1 MKGQGGGAGA
11 PAKRRWRSVAA
22 AAAAL
27 ALLFLSVGVP
37 LAVLLGLHQRFPS
50 MYLADESAV
59 SVFGGGEGGGGW
71 EPNTSQENDRL
82 PVNDTNKFPPSIE
95 KDWSKINTSNSDAE
109 SNGTNNQPSID
120 KPISNTSI
128 HPGLPIKQIVIFDD
142 ISLLNNTD
150 ADPKDNFEQGLP
162 GDESIKSCQLEFG
175 SYCVWS
181 VEHKEVMKDSV
192 VKRLK
197 DQLFVARAYYPSIAK
212 LEGMEKLSHEMK
224 QSIQEHEHMLS
235 EAICDADLPAFHGA
249 NMAKMEKTIAAAKSC
264 LIECTNFEKKL
275 RQLLDMT
282 EDEAH
287 FHARQG
293 AYLYRL
299 GVQTLPKSLHCLS
312 MRLTVDYFKSFADME
327 YSNVQKL
334 ENPVLRHYVIFST
347 NLLASS
353 MTVNS
358 TVINSEESANV
369 VFHLVTDAQNLYAF
383 KNWFIRNSYKEA
395 TISVLNFEDF
405 QATHL
410 DNRRVEHLSPY
421 EEFRIASHS
430 NARIPNTQMRTEYIS
445 VFGHSLFLL
454 PELFSNLKRVIVLE
468 DDTIVQ
474 RDLSH
479 IWNLDLKGKVIGA
492 VQSCRVRLRHLRPY
506 LVDFPYDASS
516 CIWMSGV
523 SVIDL
528 NKWREHDVT
537 AVRNRVLQKLQHG
550 TEASWRAAV
559 LPAGL
564 LAFQNLVHPIEAQ
577 WIQSGLGH
585 DYGVNHG
592 AIKKAGILHYNGN
605 MKPWLELGIRRY
617 RKYWRRYL
625 PRDDPFLID
634 CNVNP

>member
-1 MKGQGGGAGA
+1 MKGQPGGAS

-22 AAAAL
+22 ASAAV

-50 MYLADESAV
+50 VYLADESAV
-59 SVFGGGEGGGGW
+59 SVFGGSEGGSW
-71 EPNTSQENDRL
+71 EPNTTTSQENDSL
-82 PVNDTNKFPPSIE
+82 PVNDMDKFSLSTD
-95 KDWSKINTSNSDAE
+95 KDWSKTNISSSDGESEGINIQPNIDKLVTSN
-109 SNGTNNQPSID
+109 T
-120 KPISNTSI
+120 PIL
-128 HPGLPIKQIVIFDD
+128 PGLPIQQIALFDD
-142 ISLLNNTD
+142 ISLLN
-150 ADPKDNFEQGLP
+150 
-162 GDESIKSCQLEFG
+162 SMKSCQLEFG

-181 VEHKEVMKDSV
+181 VEHKEVMKDSI

-224 QSIQEHEHMLS
+224 LSIQEHEHMLS
-235 EAICDADLPAFHGA
+235 DAICDADLPRFHGV
-249 NMAKMEKTIAAAKSC
+249 NMAKMEKTISAAKSC

-327 YSNVQKL
+327 SSNVQKL
-334 ENPVLRHYVIFST
+334 ENPVLRHHVIFST

-358 TVINSEESANV
+358 TVINSEESANM
-369 VFHLVTDAQNLYAF
+369 VFHLVTDAQNFYAF
-383 KNWFIRNSYKEA
+383 KNWFVRNSYKEA
-395 TISVLNFEDF
+395 TVSVLNFEDF
-405 QATHL
+405 QAKHL
-410 DNRRVEHLSPY
+410 DNRRVEHLSPS
-421 EEFRIASHS
+421 EEFRVTS
-430 NARIPNTQMRTEYIS
+430 NSDARVPNTRMRTEYIS
-445 VFGHSLFLL
+445 VHGHSLFLL

-506 LVDFPYDASS
+506 LADFPYDASS

-528 NKWREHDVT
+528 NNWREYDVT
-537 AVRNRVLQKLQHG
+537 AIRNRLLQKLRHD

-559 LPAGL
+559 LPASL

-605 MKPWLELGIRRY
+605 MKPWLELGIPRY
-617 RKYWRRYL
+617 RKYWKKYL
-625 PRDDPFLID
+625 PRDDPFMVG

>member
-1 MKGQGGGAGA
+1 MKGQAGGAA
-11 PAKRRWRSVAA
+11 PAKRRWRGVAA
-22 AAAAL
+22 ATAAL

-59 SVFGGGEGGGGW
+59 SVSGGSEGGSWG
-71 EPNTSQENDRL
+71 PNTSQENDRL
-82 PVNDTNKFPPSIE
+82 PVNDTNKFPPSVE

-109 SNGTNNQPSID
+109 SNGINNQPNID
-120 KPISNTSI
+120 KLISNTSI
-128 HPGLPIKQIVIFDD
+128 HPDLPIEQIVMFDD
-142 ISLLNNTD
+142 DSPLLNITD
-150 ADPKDNFEQGLP
+150 AEIEDNLKQGLP

-181 VEHKEVMKDSV
+181 VEHKEVMKDSI

-235 EAICDADLPAFHGA
+235 EAICDADLPKLHGV
-249 NMAKMEKTIAAAKSC
+249 NMVKMAKTIAEAKSC
-264 LIECTNFEKKL
+264 PTECTNFEKKL

-299 GVQTLPKSLHCLS
+299 GLQTLPKSLHCLS

-327 YSNVQKL
+327 YSNTQNL

-358 TVINSEESANV
+358 TVINAEESANI
-369 VFHLVTDAQNLYAF
+369 VFHLVTDAQNFYAF

-405 QATHL
+405 HETHL
-410 DNRRVEHLSPY
+410 DNRRVEQLSPS
-421 EEFRIASHS
+421 EEFRITSRN
-430 NARIPNTQMRTEYIS
+430 NARTPNTRMRTEYIS

-537 AVRNRVLQKLQHG
+537 GVRNRVLQKLQHG

-564 LAFQNLVHPIEAQ
+564 LVFQNLVHPIEAQ

-592 AIKKAGILHYNGN
+592 AIKKAGVLHYNGN
-605 MKPWLELGIRRY
+605 MKPWLELGIPRY
-617 RKYWRRYL
+617 RKYWKRYL
-625 PRDDPFLID
+625 PRDDPFMID

>member
-1 MKGQGGGAGA
+1 M
-11 PAKRRWRSVAA
+11 
-22 AAAAL
+22 
-27 ALLFLSVGVP
+27 
-37 LAVLLGLHQRFPS
+37 
-50 MYLADESAV
+50 
-59 SVFGGGEGGGGW
+59 
-71 EPNTSQENDRL
+71 SQSHGRVENDRL
-82 PVNDTNKFPPSIE
+82 PFNDMNKFPPLIE
-95 KDWSKINTSNSDAE
+95 KDLSKTNTSNSEAE
-109 SNGTNNQPSID
+109 SNWINSQPNID

-128 HPGLPIKQIVIFDD
+128 HPDLIEQVVIFDD
-142 ISLLNNTD
+142 SPLLNITD
-150 ADPKDNFEQGLP
+150 ADHKENFEQGLP
-162 GDESIKSCQLEFG
+162 GDESIKSCQLELG

-181 VEHKEVMKDSV
+181 VERKELMKDSI

-212 LEGMEKLSHEMK
+212 LEGMEKLSQEMK
-224 QSIQEHEHMLS
+224 QSIQEHEHILS
-235 EAICDADLPAFHGA
+235 EAICDADLPKLHGV
-249 NMAKMEKTIAAAKSC
+249 NMAKMAKTIAAAKSSPT
-264 LIECTNFEKKL
+264 ECTTFEKKL

-299 GVQTLPKSLHCLS
+299 GVQTLPKTLHCLS

-327 YSNVQKL
+327 HSDTQKL
-334 ENPVLRHYVIFST
+334 ENPVLQHYVIFST

-358 TVINSEESANV
+358 TVINSEESANM
-369 VFHLVTDAQNLYAF
+369 VFHVITDAQNFFAF
-383 KNWFIRNSYKEA
+383 KNWFIRNSYKDA
-395 TISVLNFEDF
+395 TVNVLNFEDF
-405 QATHL
+405 QATHF
-410 DNRRVEHLSPY
+410 DNRRVEHLSPS
-421 EEFRIASHS
+421 EEFRITYRS
-430 NARIPNTQMRTEYIS
+430 NTRKRDTGMRTEYIS

-474 RDLSH
+474 RDLSL
-479 IWNLDLKGKVIGA
+479 IWNLDLEGKVIGA
-492 VQSCRVRLRHLRPY
+492 VQSCRVRLWHLKPY
-506 LVDFPYDASS
+506 LVEFPYDASS

-528 NKWREHDVT
+528 SKWREHDVT
-537 AVRNRVLQKLQHG
+537 GVHNQVLQKLQHG

-605 MKPWLELGIRRY
+605 MKPWLELGIPRY
-617 RKYWRRYL
+617 RKYWKRYL
-625 PRDDPFLID
+625 PRDDPFMID